1 MFINSVTVLKQLT
14 VAMALSVIGT
24 QALAAG
30 ALAIDGHQGGHF
42 GFASNLA
49 SIDKAEQKAMKDC
62 GIGCQVVLRFE
73 KGCGAYAA
81 DQSSESKAY
90 GWGALNTMAES
101 QARAMA
107 SCEAR
112 GGKQC
117 KVQASG
123 CNKG

>member
-49 SIDKAEQKAMKDC
+49 SIDKAEQKAMKDWASAARSC
-62 GIGCQVVLRFE
+62 CALR
-73 KGCGAYAA
+73 KVAAPMPQINPVSQKLTDGAH
-81 DQSSESKAY
+81 
-90 GWGALNTMAES
+90 
-101 QARAMA
+101 
-107 SCEAR
+107 
-112 GGKQC
+112 
-117 KVQASG
+117 
-123 CNKG
+123 